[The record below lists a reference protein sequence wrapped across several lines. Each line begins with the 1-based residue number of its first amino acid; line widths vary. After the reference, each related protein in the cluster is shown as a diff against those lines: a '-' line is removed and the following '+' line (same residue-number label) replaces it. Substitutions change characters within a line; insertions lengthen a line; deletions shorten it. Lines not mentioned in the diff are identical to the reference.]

1 MTDNHLGET
10 MQNTNLPDIIE
21 LQDICTSYDGG
32 KTFII
37 RNMNLLI
44 EDIPDKGEFVVV
56 LGKSGCGKTTVLKYI
71 AGLMNPYSGR
81 VLIHGRDRSNS
92 VPISMVFQ
100 EPSAL
105 EHYTVLKNIML
116 PMLYRHVP
124 EREAAERAMNMIKA
138 VGLEGHEHKY
148 AKFGKLSGGQ
158 LQRVVIARSLIANP
172 GIILMDEPNR
182 GLDNDTALQIDL
194 LVANLW
200 QQLQSTVILVTHNIE
215 QAVFLGTKIY
225 IMGGKPASVVKEYD
239 VDLPFPRNRETRRT
253 AQFLQLKNTVEDFMF
268 SI

>member
-1 MTDNHLGET
+1 MGENFV
-10 MQNTNLPDIIE
+10 NTNLPDIIE
-21 LQDICTSYDGG
+21 LQDISTSFDAGR
-32 KTFII
+32 TFII
-37 RNMNLLI
+37 KDFNLLV
-44 EDIPDKGEFVVV
+44 EDIPDSGEFIVI

-71 AGLMNPYSGR
+71 AGLMTPFSGR
-81 VLIHGRDRSNS
+81 VLIRGRDRSHE

-105 EHYTVLKNIML
+105 EHYTVLKNVML
-116 PMLYRHVP
+116 PLLYRRVP
-124 EREAAERAMNMIKA
+124 EREAADRALNMIKA
-138 VGLEGHEHKY
+138 VGLEGHEQKY

-182 GLDNDTALQIDL
+182 GLDNETALQIDL

-200 QQLQSTVILVTHNIE
+200 QQLQSTIILVTHEIE

-225 IMGGKPASVVKEYD
+225 IMGGKPASIVKVFK

-253 AQFLQLKNTVEDFMF
+253 RAFLDLKNEVEDFMF
-268 SI
+268 GL

>member
-1 MTDNHLGET
+1 MGENFV
-10 MQNTNLPDIIE
+10 NTNLPDIIE
-21 LQDICTSYDGG
+21 LQDISTSFDAGR
-32 KTFII
+32 TFII
-37 RNMNLLI
+37 KDFNLLV
-44 EDIPDKGEFVVV
+44 EDIPDSGEFIVI

-71 AGLMNPYSGR
+71 AGLMTPFSGR
-81 VLIHGRDRSNS
+81 VLIRGRDRSHE

-105 EHYTVLKNIML
+105 EHYTVLKNVML
-116 PMLYRHVP
+116 PLLYRRVP
-124 EREAAERAMNMIKA
+124 EREAADRALNMIKA
-138 VGLEGHEHKY
+138 VGLEGHEQKY

-182 GLDNDTALQIDL
+182 GLDNETALQIDL

-200 QQLQSTVILVTHNIE
+200 QQLQSTIILVTHDIE

-225 IMGGKPASVVKEYD
+225 IMGGKPASIVKVFK

-253 AQFLQLKNTVEDFMF
+253 RAFLDLKNEVEDFMF
-268 SI
+268 GL

>member
-1 MTDNHLGET
+1 MEFHMAYQVEAG
-10 MQNTNLPDIIE
+10 NLPDVIS
-21 LQDICTSYDGG
+21 LQDICTSFDGG

-37 RNMNLLI
+37 KNLNLTI
-44 EDIPDKGEFVVV
+44 ENIPDMGEFIVI
-56 LGKSGCGKTTVLKYI
+56 LGKSGCGKTTILKYI
-71 AGLMNPYSGR
+71 AGLSHPTSGQ
-81 VLIHGRDRSNS
+81 VLIHGKAREQN

-105 EHYTVLKNIML
+105 EHYSVLKNVML
-116 PMLYRHVP
+116 PLLYRGVS
-124 EREAAERAMNMIKA
+124 EQEAAQRAMNMIRA

-194 LVANLW
+194 LVGNLW
-200 QQLQSTVILVTHNIE
+200 QNLQSTIILVTHDIE
-215 QAVFLGTKIY
+215 QAVFLGTKIF
-225 IMGGKPASVVKEYD
+225 IMGGKPANIIKEMD
-239 VDLPFPRNRETRRT
+239 VEIPFPRHRETKRE
-253 AQFLQLKNTVEDFMF
+253 AKFLSLKSQIEDFMY
-268 SI
+268 SL

>member
-1 MTDNHLGET
+1 MDDALKD
-10 MQNTNLPDIIE
+10 TNLPDIIE
-21 LQDICTSYDGG
+21 LQDISTSFDGG

-37 RNMNLLI
+37 KNFNLLI
-44 EDIPDKGEFVVV
+44 EDIPDSGEFVVI
-56 LGKSGCGKTTVLKYI
+56 LGKSGCGKTTILKYI
-71 AGLMNPYSGR
+71 AGLSNPTSGR
-81 VLIHGRDRSNS
+81 VLIHGRDRSHE

-105 EHYTVLKNIML
+105 EHYTVLKNVML
-116 PMLYRHVP
+116 PLLYRHVP
-124 EREAAERAMNMIKA
+124 ELEARERAMNIIKA
-138 VGLEGHEHKY
+138 VGLEGHEQKF

-194 LVANLW
+194 LVGNLW
-200 QQLQSTVILVTHNIE
+200 QQLQSTIILVTHDID

-225 IMGGKPASVVKEYD
+225 IMGGKPANIVKEFD
-239 VDLPFPRNRETRRT
+239 VSIPFPRNRETRRNES
-253 AQFLQLKNTVEDFMF
+253 FLELKNRIEDFMY
-268 SI
+268 SL

>member
-1 MTDNHLGET
+1 M
-10 MQNTNLPDIIE
+10 MKNTNLPDIIE
-21 LQDICTSYDGG
+21 LRDIATSYDQG
-32 KTFII
+32 KTYIVKDL
-37 RNMNLLI
+37 NLLI
-44 EDIPDKGEFVVV
+44 EDIPEQGEFIVI

-71 AGLMNPYSGR
+71 AGLMQPYSGQ
-81 VLIHGRDRSNS
+81 VLIHGKQRDEK

-105 EHYTVLKNIML
+105 EHYTVLKNVML
-116 PMLYRHVP
+116 PLLYRGVEP
-124 EREAAERAMNMIKA
+124 AEAAQRAMNMIKA
-138 VGLEGHEHKY
+138 VGLDGHEAKFG
-148 AKFGKLSGGQ
+148 KFGKLSGGQ

-194 LVANLW
+194 LVSTLW
-200 QQLQSTVILVTHNIE
+200 QQLQSTIILVTHDID

-225 IMGGKPASVVKEYD
+225 VMGGKPAAIIKEYD
-239 VDLPFPRNRETRRT
+239 IHLPFPRTRETRRSGE
-253 AQFLQLKNTVEDFMF
+253 FLDFKNKIEDFMY

>member
-1 MTDNHLGET
+1 MGET
-10 MQNTNLPDIIE
+10 FSNTNWPDIIE
-21 LQDICTSYDGG
+21 LQDISTSFDGG
-32 KTFII
+32 RTFII
-37 RNMNLLI
+37 KDFNLLV
-44 EDIPDKGEFVVV
+44 EDIPDSGEFIII

-71 AGLMNPYSGR
+71 AGLMTPFSGR
-81 VLIHGRDRSNS
+81 VLIHGRDRSHE

-105 EHYTVLKNIML
+105 EHYTVLKNVML
-116 PMLYRHVP
+116 PLLYRHVP
-124 EREAAERAMNMIKA
+124 EREAADRALNMIKA
-138 VGLEGHEHKY
+138 VGLEGHEQKY

-200 QQLQSTVILVTHNIE
+200 QQLQSTIILVTHDIE

-225 IMGGKPASVVKEYD
+225 VMGGKPAKIVKAFS
-239 VDLPFPRNRETRRT
+239 VDLPFPRERATRRSPS
-253 AQFLQLKNTVEDFMF
+253 FLELKNEVEDFMF
-268 SI
+268 SL